1 MKHFFVFLG
10 ISVLLGVITYFI
22 VTPESDDFSVPAQRT
37 AVQCAGCMGKWD
49 GKGKFIDMIWF

>member
-1 MKHFFVFLG
+1 M
-10 ISVLLGVITYFI
+10 LLGVITYFI